1 MEKSIE
7 DFFEAC
13 KSLKVLVVGD
23 LMVDRY
29 LWGKVSRISPEAP
42 VPIVDIY
49 QEENRLGGAANV
61 ALNVRAMGATPI
73 LGGLV
78 GADRDGVVCR
88 QLAKDLA
95 FQTDLI
101 IPSESRRT
109 TVKVRVIGN
118 QQQVL
123 RVDREDTFSLT
134 DQEEEALL
142 PALLQKISSCDLI
155 ILEDYD
161 KGLFSPSF
169 IKSLVGEAKKNHIPI
184 FVDPKFRN
192 FLSYSG
198 VHLFKPN
205 LKELNEGLKIQVAN
219 TEYEAIRDAVLALR
233 AEMPHSFS
241 LITLSENGI
250 LLVDEQGEWHQ
261 FPAHYRDIIDVSG
274 AGDTVIT
281 VASLAMAAGLS
292 PLLATQLANL
302 AGGLVCEEVGVVP
315 VDVQRLKQEVSLV
328 GYFK

>member
-13 KSLKVLVVGD
+13 KALRVLVVGD

-42 VPIVDIY
+42 VPIVDVY
-49 QEENRLGGAANV
+49 REENRLGGAANV

-78 GADRDGVVCR
+78 GTDRDGVVCR
-88 QLAKDLA
+88 QLAVEQA

-101 IPSESRRT
+101 LPSETRRT

-123 RVDREDTFSLT
+123 RVDKEEDTFSLT
-134 DQEEEALL
+134 EEEENTLL
-142 PALLQKISSCDLI
+142 PALLQHMPSCDLVL
-155 ILEDYD
+155 LEDYD

-169 IKSLVGEAKKNHIPI
+169 IKSLVAEAKKNCIPI

-192 FLSYSG
+192 FLSYAG

-205 LKELNEGLKIQVAN
+205 LKELNEGLKIQVTNKEHQAIQ
-219 TEYEAIRDAVLALR
+219 EAVWELR
-233 AEMPHSFS
+233 SVMPHSFS
-241 LITLSENGI
+241 LITLSENGV
-250 LLVDEQGEWHQ
+250 LLVDEKGEGHH

-292 PLLATQLANL
+292 P
-302 AGGLVCEEVGVVP
+302 
-315 VDVQRLKQEVSLV
+315 RLS
-328 GYFK
+328 YPTC